1 MNKIFMDYSCREIS
15 LTNDENINMIL
26 SRVIPIQELRKDI
39 IEKKKELE
47 KEEILNYHIDRWID
61 ISGSHF
67 ITRDT
72 NVGKF
77 SQILDGEKYII
88 KPDHRL
94 EFFERTGISYQ
105 IIELLHELLLLKSDD
120 SIIDNIDY
128 EYWLQHDDK
137 LYSKMSEMIMIEMK
151 KNKNNK
157 I

>member
-1 MNKIFMDYSCREIS
+1 MNYSYKELS

-26 SRVIPIQELRKDI
+26 SRFIPIQELRKDI

-47 KEEILNYHIDRWID
+47 KEEILEYYNERWNNI
-61 ISGSHF
+61 IGYYF
-67 ITRDT
+67 VTKDT
-72 NVGKF
+72 KIGKF
-77 SQILDGEKYII
+77 SQILDGKKYII

-105 IIELLHELLLLKSDD
+105 IIELLHELILLKSDD

-128 EYWLQHDDK
+128 EYWLDHDDT
-137 LYSKMSEMIMIEMK
+137 LYAKMSKMIMIKMK
-151 KNKNNK
+151 NRNEK

>member
-1 MNKIFMDYSCREIS
+1 MNYSVKELS
-15 LTNDENINMIL
+15 LNNDENINMIL
-26 SRVIPIQELRKDI
+26 SRFIPIPEIRKDI

-67 ITRDT
+67 IARDT

-77 SQILDGEKYII
+77 SQILDGTKYII

-94 EFFERTGISYQ
+94 EFYERTGLSYQ
-105 IIELLHELLLLKSDD
+105 IIELLHELILLKSDD

-128 EYWLQHDDK
+128 EYWLHHDDT

-151 KNKNNK
+151 NRNDK